1 MSKNNVI
8 VNKWLSQK
16 GRFADLMNGCLF
28 QGQQIVLPDQ
38 LEKLD
43 RETDLFIPDKLDR
56 KQKKGR
62 GIQRYRDVAMRWNN
76 KAEFTVLAIENQE
89 RIHYAMPV
97 RTMIYDGLSYAE
109 QIEEAWKDEEK
120 NKQNIAS
127 EEFLSHFRKTDRLYP
142 VITLVFYY
150 GSIPWDGSR
159 DLYEMIFPKEIDG
172 SDAKIRKYIPN
183 YAVNLVD
190 VERLEDTTV
199 FQTDLQYVLNMIKY
213 REKKE
218 KILEYVEE
226 NKSYFQHMNVDS
238 YRALGVFLNSEKWL
252 AENNIFEREGGTD
265 MCKALEEIFEDG
277 KEKGIEEGA
286 DGKLKELISRKLQK
300 GKNPETIAE
309 ELEDSVDTIRRLIQ
323 EMSAV

>member
-1 MSKNNVI
+1 M
-8 VNKWLSQK
+8 
-16 GRFADLMNGCLF
+16 A
-28 QGQQIVLPDQ
+28 
-38 LEKLD
+38 
-43 RETDLFIPDKLDR
+43 
-56 KQKKGR
+56 
-62 GIQRYRDVAMRWNN
+62 
-76 KAEFTVLAIENQE
+76 
-89 RIHYAMPV
+89 
-97 RTMIYDGLSYAE
+97 
-109 QIEEAWKDEEK
+109 
-120 NKQNIAS
+120 
-127 EEFLSHFRKTDRLYP
+127 
-142 VITLVFYY
+142 
-150 GSIPWDGSR
+150 
-159 DLYEMIFPKEIDG
+159 
-172 SDAKIRKYIPN
+172 
-183 YAVNLVD
+183 
-190 VERLEDTTV
+190 DTTV

-277 KEKGIEEGA
+277 KKKGIEEGA

-300 GKNPETIAE
+300 GKDPETIAE